1 MLELA
6 GPVSDWMVSPV
17 VTLREETFLAEAAR
31 RFDELEVSALPVVD
45 TSHRLMGVLSRAHL
59 HRAGRFV
66 RETSDHGSS
75 AQKRHLRLPEARVG
89 EFMLSQVPVIRR
101 GLALRACARSM
112 LKQRL
117 HRLYIAEDGPLEGV
131 ISTRELR
138 KAVVH
143 ARFEAPLAGLA
154 QGGSAPR
161 AFATLPANT
170 PLRTAVARL
179 DGQPALLL
187 ILTREGL
194 PVGIFAEP
202 EALDAREAD
211 PEEPA
216 ELWMDPSVL
225 GLPAELP
232 AHLGAAQALERSAR
246 YIVTLDSANTVSGL
260 VSGLG
265 FAELVAGA
273 TR

>member
-31 RFDELEVSALPVVD
+31 RFEELDVSALPVVD
-45 TSHRLMGVLSRAHL
+45 ASHRLMGVLSRTQL
-59 HRAGRFV
+59 RRAGRFV
-66 RETSDHGSS
+66 RETPD
-75 AQKRHLRLPEARVG
+75 QKRHLRLPEARVG
-89 EFMLSQVPVIRR
+89 EFMNSQVPVIRR
-101 GLALRACARSM
+101 ELALRACARSM
-112 LKQRL
+112 LKQQI
-117 HRLYIAEDGPLEGV
+117 HRLYIAEDGPLEGL

-138 KAVVH
+138 RAVVE
-143 ARFEAPLAGLA
+143 ARIATPL
-154 QGGSAPR
+154 GGVAR
-161 AFATLPANT
+161 GAFATLPADA

-179 DGQPALLL
+179 DGQPALTL
-187 ILTREGL
+187 ILMREAV

-211 PEEPA
+211 PQEA
-216 ELWMDPSVL
+216 AALWMDPSVL
-225 GLPAELP
+225 GLPPELP
-232 AHLGAAQALERSAR
+232 AHLGAEQALERRAR
-246 YIVTLDSANTVSGL
+246 YIVTLDSIGTVQGL

-265 FAELVAGA
+265 FAELIAGA

>member
-31 RFDELEVSALPVVD
+31 RFDELDVSALPVVD
-45 TSHRLMGVLSRAHL
+45 TSHRLMGVLSRTNL

-66 RETSDHGSS
+66 RETPD
-75 AQKRHLRLPEARVG
+75 QKRHLRLPEARVG

-101 GLALRACARSM
+101 GLPLRACARSM
-112 LKQRL
+112 VKQQL

-138 KAVVH
+138 KAVVQ

-154 QGGSAPR
+154 RG

-187 ILTREGL
+187 ILMREGL
-194 PVGIFAEP
+194 PVGIFAES
-202 EALDAREAD
+202 EALDAREAN
-211 PEEPA
+211 PEEAA
-216 ELWMDPSVL
+216 ELWMDPSVV
-225 GLPAELP
+225 GLPAELA
-232 AHLGAAQALERSAR
+232 AHLGAEQALERRAR
-246 YIVTLDSANTVSGL
+246 HIVTLDSVGTVSGL